1 MAHWSTWCN
10 TDCANFAV
18 ATLMNND
25 IIILIPGIGGSR
37 LERDGKPI
45 YDLSLGALPRLI
57 WNWVGG
63 DLAFRGGSSKPDDDV
78 VATDL
83 FNNQLI
89 PGWFGVDDYDGLIDT
104 LQAVVHDPA
113 RQFFKFPY
121 DWRAS
126 NRWAGE
132 ALDAFAR
139 ARLHEWQRGQGGP
152 EARLWL
158 VCHSMGG
165 LVARYFL
172 EHLGGSEITR
182 RLITIATPHRGAP
195 KALNALVNGM
205 GFGYLDFSTVIR
217 SFASTY
223 ELLPQAPV
231 VNVAGAPGEVL
242 ARVADFF
249 GMGTL
254 LPVPATAKPGTAP
267 TGLTPLPHIDAQR
280 LRDALE
286 FHKSI
291 REPVIRRME
300 AGEASPYEITCLFNR
315 RQRTPQSAQWRDHQL
330 LMSDEPPIPVAAG
343 QEPVYF
349 QGDGTVPGPL
359 AVPIEWLDAGKAIAM
374 DEKHVSMP
382 SSRTV
387 TNLIQNFANPLDARM
402 YMSDEPSDGS
412 LGLAVPPLVMAGQ
425 AFEIEIDAIRAARLT
440 VTVKAVQSTA
450 PPTVE
455 EIVALKDRASAR
467 LELNLKEPGTYLVTA
482 RSADPL
488 RPVVSDWVVVTQ
500 HP

>member
-1 MAHWSTWCN
+1 
-10 TDCANFAV
+10 
-18 ATLMNND
+18 MNND

-37 LERDGKPI
+37 LERGGKPI

-63 DLAFRGGSSKPDDDV
+63 DLAFHGGSSKPDDDV

-89 PGWFGVDDYDGLIDT
+89 PGWFGVDDYDGLIET
-104 LQAVVHDPA
+104 LKGTVHDPV

-126 NRWAGE
+126 NRWAAE
-132 ALDAFAR
+132 TLDAFAR

-152 EARLWL
+152 NARLWL

-205 GFGYLDFSTVIR
+205 GFGPLDFSAVIR

-231 VNVAGAPGEVL
+231 VNVAGASGDML
-242 ARVADFF
+242 ARVAEFF

-254 LPVPATAKPGTAP
+254 LPMPAAAQPGTAP

-280 LRDALE
+280 LREALE
-286 FHKSI
+286 FHKKI
-291 REPVIRRME
+291 REPVIRRLD
-300 AGEASPYEITCLFNR
+300 AGEPSPYDITCLFNR
-315 RQRTPQSAQWRDHQL
+315 RQRTPQLAHWRDHRL
-330 LMSDEPPIPVAAG
+330 TMSDDPAVPVPAG
-343 QEPVYF
+343 EERVYF
-349 QGDGTVPGPL
+349 QGDGTVPGPS

-374 DEKHVSMP
+374 NEKHVSMP

-387 TNLIQNFANPLDARM
+387 INMIQNLANPLDTRT
-402 YMSDEPSDGS
+402 YMSDEQSDGS
-412 LGLAVPPLVMAGQ
+412 LGLAVPALVMAGQ
-425 AFEIEIDAIRAARLT
+425 AFEIELDAIRAARLT
-440 VTVKAVQSTA
+440 VTVKAVQSPAT
-450 PPTVE
+450 PTVE
-455 EIVALKDRASAR
+455 EVVTVQDRANAK
-467 LELNLKEPGTYLVTA
+467 LELNIKEPGTYRVTA

-500 HP
+500 QP

>member
-1 MAHWSTWCN
+1 MT
-10 TDCANFAV
+10 
-18 ATLMNND
+18 ND

-45 YDLSLGALPRLI
+45 YDLSFGALPRLI
-57 WNWVGG
+57 WNWTGG
-63 DLAFRGGSSKPDDDV
+63 GLAFHGGSGKPDDGV
-78 VATDL
+78 VAADL

-89 PGWFGVDDYDGLIDT
+89 PGYFGVDDYDGLVNI
-104 LQAVVHDPA
+104 LKSVVRDPD

-139 ARLHEWQRGQGGP
+139 PQLHEWQKGNGGA

-172 EHLGGSEITR
+172 EHLGGSDITR

-205 GFGYLDFSTVIR
+205 KFGPLDFSTVIR

-223 ELLPQAPV
+223 ELLPQAQMV
-231 VNVAGAPGEVL
+231 KVGNASGGAR

-249 GMGTL
+249 GMGSL
-254 LPVPATAKPGTAP
+254 LPLPSTALSAATPS
-267 TGLTPLPHIDAQR
+267 GLAPLPYIDALR

-286 FHKSI
+286 FHKAI
-291 REPVIRRME
+291 RDPVIQRME
-300 AGEASPYEITCLFNR
+300 RGEPSPYQITCLFNR
-315 RQRTPQSAQWRDHQL
+315 RQRTPQSAYWHDKEL
-330 LMSDEPPIPVAAG
+330 LMSDDPATAVANG
-343 QEPVYF
+343 QNPLFYR
-349 QGDGTVPGPL
+349 GDGTVPGPS
-359 AVPIEWLDAGKAIAM
+359 AIPIEWSTTENAIAL
-374 DEKHVSMP
+374 DQKHVAMP
-382 SSRTV
+382 SARTL
-387 TNLIQNFANPLDARM
+387 TDLLQNLANPLDVRA
-402 YMSDEPSDGS
+402 YASSEPSDGS
-412 LGLAVPPLVMAGQ
+412 LGLAVPPLVQ
-425 AFEIEIDAIRAARLT
+425 VSERFEIELDALRAARLT
-440 VTVKAVQSTA
+440 VTVQAVQTTAEPVLEEVAMVKENST
-450 PPTVE
+450 E
-455 EIVALKDRASAR
+455 R
-467 LELNLKEPGTYLVTA
+467 LELSLAAPGTYKVTA

-488 RPVVSDWVVVTQ
+488 RPVVSDWLVVTERS
-500 HP
+500 

>member
-1 MAHWSTWCN
+1 MVN
-10 TDCANFAV
+10 TV
-18 ATLMNND
+18 SATFVVVPLMNND

-37 LERDGKPI
+37 LERGGKPI
-45 YDLSLGALPRLI
+45 YDLSVGALPRLI

-63 DLAFRGGSSKPDDDV
+63 DLAFHGGSSKPDDDV

-104 LQAVVHDPA
+104 LKGAVHDPS

-126 NRWAGE
+126 NRWAAR

-139 ARLHEWQRGQGGP
+139 ARLHEWQREQGGP
-152 EARLWL
+152 DARLWL

-172 EHLGGSEITR
+172 EHLGGADITR

-205 GFGYLDFSTVIR
+205 GFGPLDFSAVIR

-231 VNVAGAPGEVL
+231 VKVSDTSGDVL

-249 GMGTL
+249 DMGTL
-254 LPVPATAKPGTAP
+254 LPMPATANPGTTP
-267 TGLTPLPHIDAQR
+267 GGLTPLPHINAQR
-280 LRDALE
+280 LREALE
-286 FHKSI
+286 FHKKI
-291 REPVIRRME
+291 REPVIRRMD
-300 AGEASPYEITCLFNR
+300 AGEASPYDITCLFNR
-315 RQRTPQSAQWRDHQL
+315 RQRTPQSALWQDHRL
-330 LMSDEPPIPVAAG
+330 TLSDDPAFAMPAREDPM
-343 QEPVYF
+343 YF
-349 QGDGTVPGPL
+349 RGDGTVPGPS
-359 AVPIEWLDAGKAIAM
+359 AVPIEWLDTGRAIAM

-382 SSRTV
+382 SSKTLAH
-387 TNLIQNFANPLDARM
+387 TIQNLANPLDTRS

-412 LGLAVPPLVMAGQ
+412 LGLAVPALVMAGQ
-425 AFEIEIDAIRAARLT
+425 AFEIEMDAIRAARLT
-440 VTVKAVQSTA
+440 VTVKAVQSPA
-450 PPTVE
+450 AAAFEEVITVQ
-455 EIVALKDRASAR
+455 DRASAR
-467 LELNLKEPGTYLVTA
+467 LELNLKEPGTYRVTA

-500 HP
+500 QP